1 KYAKRG
7 SSIFKF
13 NYATKPVLAA
23 LSKGK
28 KLTDDYRNDAEFLIT
43 YQEKLLPEDTVY
55 QLIEIIKN
63 ALEVLGE
70 S

>member
-1 KYAKRG
+1 E
-7 SSIFKF
+7 F
-13 NYATKPVLAA
+13 NPKEL
-23 LSKGK
+23 LSFAY
-28 KLTDDYRNDAEFLIT
+28 LRDEYRSDAEFLIT

-63 ALEVLGE
+63 ALEVIGE